1 MTDGIA
7 QAAPGTGASAPVSR
21 EATIRVWDPIVRVFH
36 WSLVASF
43 AIAWLSADEW
53 GALHHWAG
61 YAAGSLIAFRLVYGL
76 VGSRYARFTQFV
88 RSPRTVIGFLNA
100 MRRGDEPR
108 YVGHNPAGGAMI
120 VALILTVGAVATTGW
135 MQTTDAFWGVEWVS
149 EFHELLANLMMTL
162 VVAHVAGVLLA
173 SYRHKEN
180 LILAMIKGRKRAPG
194 AADIA

>member
-1 MTDGIA
+1 MTEA
-7 QAAPGTGASAPVSR
+7 ALQAAPKAGTPVPAER
-21 EATIRVWDPIVRVFH
+21 GATIRVWDPIVRIFH

-43 AIAWLSADEW
+43 AVAWLSAEEW

-61 YAAGSLIAFRLVYGL
+61 YAAGSLIAFRIVYGL
-76 VGSRYARFTQFV
+76 IGSRYARFTQFV
-88 RSPRTVIGFLNA
+88 RSPKTVIGFLNA

-135 MQTTDAFWGVEWVS
+135 MQTTDAFWGIEWVQ
-149 EFHELLANLMMTL
+149 ETHELLANLMMTL
-162 VVAHVAGVLLA
+162 VIAHIAGVLLA

-180 LILAMIKGRKRAPG
+180 LIGAMIKGRKRAPG